1 MKTSIYHLID
11 FLGLNFGF
19 IGKVFY
25 DTFKADSSLMSQ
37 EAKEILSNEED
48 RKKFEEAIENLK
60 KDTTVRSKE
69 IKLSNNRKIKISIS

>member
-11 FLGLNFGF
+11 FLQLNFGF

-25 DTFKADSSLMSQ
+25 DTFKAESSLMSQ

-48 RKKFEEAIENLK
+48 RKKFEEAIENMK